1 MQIPKQYN
9 EKFNKVLISNGGYAS
24 ETKGMLAFNFDLK
37 NIGEPDVILRIK
49 ITKTSNGLMLSQ
61 EHYVEKVWV
70 LRQEISYY
78 IISYKYLP

>member
-1 MQIPKQYN
+1 
-9 EKFNKVLISNGGYAS
+9 
-24 ETKGMLAFNFDLK
+24 MLAFNFDLK

-70 LRQEISYY
+70 LR
-78 IISYKYLP
+78 